1 MGSTVDTHTTP
12 TVDSDTFWENDLQM
26 HGMGLATGDLEV
38 MVTLVV
44 IVGMEDMGI
53 TLARDLLM
61 LYLILMPVLK
71 RMPFQKQQLVQKLM
85 QMLHLG
91 MDMGGSVD
99 MDMVDTEVVI
109 VMVGM
114 DMGDMDMVAMD
125 MLVMDIVAMDIIL
138 EKGLLNPLLML
149 MPVLN
154 LQLMPL
160 HGLDMGVIGDM
171 DMDMDME
178 VSDMAME
185 ATDTTLAKDL
195 PMLMPAPNLKQRPLL
210 GEDMVF
216 IGDLVDMDME
226 MVMEGMDIVMWVMV
240 MAI

>member
-1 MGSTVDTHTTP
+1 
-12 TVDSDTFWENDLQM
+12 
-26 HGMGLATGDLEV
+26 MGLATGDLEV

-91 MDMGGSVD
+91 MDMGDSVD

-125 MLVMDIVAMDIIL
+125 MLVMDMVAMDIIL

-195 PMLMPAPNLKQRPLL
+195 PMLKPAPNLKQRPLL

>member
-1 MGSTVDTHTTP
+1 
-12 TVDSDTFWENDLQM
+12 
-26 HGMGLATGDLEV
+26 MGLAMGDLEV

-91 MDMGGSVD
+91 MDMGDSVD

-125 MLVMDIVAMDIIL
+125 MLVMDMVAMGIIL

-195 PMLMPAPNLKQRPLL
+195 PMLKPAPNLKQRPLL

>member
-1 MGSTVDTHTTP
+1 
-12 TVDSDTFWENDLQM
+12 
-26 HGMGLATGDLEV
+26 MGLAMGDLEV

-91 MDMGGSVD
+91 KDMGDSVD

-125 MLVMDIVAMDIIL
+125 MLVMDMVAMDIIL
-138 EKGLLNPLLML
+138 EKGLLNPLL

-195 PMLMPAPNLKQRPLL
+195 PMLKPAPNLKQRPLL